1 MLILPAYPLFLASRS
16 PRRHQLLSQLGVAFQ
31 AVDITVDECP
41 MTDESPE
48 DYVRR
53 VAREKA
59 WAGREACG
67 EPAALV
73 LGADTEVV
81 LDGRVLGKPADRS
94 DARRM
99 LRSLGGRSHRV
110 LSAVS
115 LAGPRG
121 LREALS
127 ETVVWFAAIDPDL
140 LERYLESDEFRDKAG
155 AYAIQGLAAGFI
167 SRIEGSYSGVMGLPL
182 YETACL
188 LEQAELPL
196 AVDIPA
202 SQLL

>member
-16 PRRHQLLSQLGVAFQ
+16 PRRSQLLKQLGVAFQ
-31 AVDITVDECP
+31 TIEVAVEECP
-41 MTDESPE
+41 MIDESPE

-59 WAGREACG
+59 WAGREACA

-81 LDGRVLGKPADRS
+81 LDGRVLGKPADRA

-99 LRSLGGRSHRV
+99 LRSLAGRSHRV

-121 LREALS
+121 LREALC
-127 ETVVWFAAIDPDL
+127 ETVVSFAAIDSDL
-140 LERYLESDEFRDKAG
+140 IERYLEADEFSDKAG
-155 AYAIQGLAAGFI
+155 AYGIQGMAAGFV

-182 YETACL
+182 YETACR

>member
-1 MLILPAYPLFLASRS
+1 MPTLSAYPLFLASRS
-16 PRRHQLLSQLGVAFQ
+16 PRRQQLLQQLGVVFQ
-31 AVDITVDECP
+31 TVDVEVEETP
-41 MTDESPE
+41 MNDESPE

-59 WAGREACG
+59 WAGREACAD
-67 EPAALV
+67 AASLV

-81 LDGRVLGKPADRS
+81 LDGRVLGKPADRG

-99 LRSLGGRSHRV
+99 LRSLSGRSHRV
-110 LSAVS
+110 LSAVC

-121 LREALS
+121 LREALC
-127 ETVVWFAAIDPDL
+127 ETVVWFAALDADR
-140 LERYLESDEFRDKAG
+140 LERYLDSDEFQGKAG
-155 AYAIQGLAAGFI
+155 GYAIQGMAASFI
-167 SRIEGSYSGVMGLPL
+167 VRIDGSYSGVMGLPL
-182 YETACL
+182 YETAVL

-202 SQLL
+202 PQLL